1 VIVIIGVSIV
11 GEFSSKTIKE
21 LISLINVE
29 TSSNSLKLFKN
40 DVKKLKDRNLLLKI
54 FSAVREIKIDYSVG
68 DLKTGDLCGV
78 RTVKINY
85 NNVAYR
91 IAYYVDK
98 PILDSEKVNIM
109 FIHVGSRGNFYK
121 ELRDYF
127 RNQKSILKYIN
138 NKAI

>member
-21 LISLINVE
+21 LISLINEE

-68 DLKTGDLCGV
+68 DLKNWRSV
-78 RTVKINY
+78 W
-85 NNVAYR
+85 
-91 IAYYVDK
+91 
-98 PILDSEKVNIM
+98 S
-109 FIHVGSRGNFYK
+109 
-121 ELRDYF
+121 
-127 RNQKSILKYIN
+127 
-138 NKAI
+138 